1 VSAVTVQ
8 VDLNVTDVN
17 ALVLNLPHAFR
28 LHACEQGQEASCVSN
43 STLTYENGT
52 EIPHNASV
60 AGNNVTYHLAQ
71 SMSHEGFVNVRT
83 NGIRLPNECGDAS
96 YSVTAKFCTAMGSA
110 IVCEDRG
117 TYAKTYSNTDIEG
130 TAQGCNVCNACAFLY
145 ELDGRSHFTCTHD
158 GFRFPRSTLDGT
170 CPL

>member
-1 VSAVTVQ
+1 MDLGDPPPEQSSAVP
-8 VDLNVTDVN
+8 LPLKPSS
-17 ALVLNLPHAFR
+17 ALSSSGGVRQPHGRLRTLPRSGTTISLTPTFFLRGCRALFPWELPRVR
-28 LHACEQGQEASCVSN
+28 LFGCRPPLRPLLFPQ
-43 STLTYENGT
+43 
-52 EIPHNASV
+52 
-60 AGNNVTYHLAQ
+60 
-71 SMSHEGFVNVRT
+71 
-83 NGIRLPNECGDAS
+83 
-96 YSVTAKFCTAMGSA
+96 
-110 IVCEDRG
+110 DRG

>member
-1 VSAVTVQ
+1 MYKGSNPIRATVGQSISQRESRARRTHALNASWTVCVFFRYSVSAVTVQ

-60 AGNNVTYHLAQ
+60 AGPAPPVSCTSAPSPAQRTQHKQEEGCTYTYISEQATPAWDLGVDSPFSPVIARNR
-71 SMSHEGFVNVRT
+71 VAP
-83 NGIRLPNECGDAS
+83 RLVS
-96 YSVTAKFCTAMGSA
+96 
-110 IVCEDRG
+110 R
-117 TYAKTYSNTDIEG
+117 
-130 TAQGCNVCNACAFLY
+130 
-145 ELDGRSHFTCTHD
+145 H
-158 GFRFPRSTLDGT
+158 
-170 CPL
+170 